1 MGFRLIEKGIIM
13 NAYDMEGNLSLIWNA
28 LHFYREHGIPEGVSE
43 YDDQWSELCSAM
55 AYISEDLGIDSM
67 EGQE

>member
-1 MGFRLIEKGIIM
+1 M
-13 NAYDMEGNLSLIWNA
+13 NANDMEGNLSLIWNA

-43 YDDQWSELCSAM
+43 YDDQWSELCSVM

-67 EGQE
+67 EGQQ

>member
-1 MGFRLIEKGIIM
+1 M
-13 NAYDMEGNLSLIWNA
+13 NANDMEGNLSLIWNA

-43 YDDQWSELCSAM
+43 YDDQWPELCSAM

-67 EGQE
+67 EGQ